1 MGAGEIAPV
10 SNARV
15 ATAPFRRA
23 SMVSAP
29 LLALTRLPTCAC
41 AIPAMPSIGETMRV
55 KLREMEAR
63 LKLLE
68 SEMRGQVDLSQFKP
82 EMFKDLPRDE

>member
-29 LLALTRLPTCAC
+29 LVIAWATHRRPAESKARRQAERQKTCGLP
-41 AIPAMPSIGETMRV
+41 PV
-55 KLREMEAR
+55 
-63 LKLLE
+63 
-68 SEMRGQVDLSQFKP
+68 V
-82 EMFKDLPRDE
+82 RDWNPFAHHWQT